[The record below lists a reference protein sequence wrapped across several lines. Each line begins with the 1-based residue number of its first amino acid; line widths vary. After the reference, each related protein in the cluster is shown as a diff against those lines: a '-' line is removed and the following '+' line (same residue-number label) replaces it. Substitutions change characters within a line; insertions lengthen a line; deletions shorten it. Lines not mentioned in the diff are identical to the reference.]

1 MRRLLVLFL
10 ASLMLL
16 ATAACGNDNGS
27 AKADDV
33 DMGQKIDGLSVS
45 GSFGAE
51 PKVKVSSAVTAP
63 STDHRR

>member
-1 MRRLLVLFL
+1 VRRLLALLL

-16 ATAACGNDNGS
+16 ATAACGNDDGS
-27 AKADDV
+27 AKADV

-51 PKVKVSSAVTAP
+51 PKVKVSSAVKAEKPET
-63 STDHRR
+63 

>member
-27 AKADDV
+27 AKADDFTS
-33 DMGQKIDGLSVS
+33 LSLSLVS
-45 GSFGAE
+45 KEVVVGMVTMDFLNSFN
-51 PKVKVSSAVTAP
+51 SLFLFLLSL
-63 STDHRR
+63 